1 MIGYIYS
8 KNDKI
13 NDGIKYEVGKRY
25 LCHINFQTTLN
36 EIYVEPNLR
45 LSDYK
50 VFKIKINDY
59 YETIYDIYTKDF
71 KITEEINYKEISNNY
86 NNYSSKLQEIA
97 ALKNKDEIIFDQWL
111 NSNKFSNMKNLVDSG
126 VHKYLDDLIKL
137 QDDTLL
143 VSIIRKYGRNKDIEF
158 VKKGYNKQNTIDE
171 IFYEIENIGRP
182 EDLDFFMKNKNYL
195 DNKALMCVILA
206 HGRNKDIKNIKKI
219 TTEEKR
225 MILFSGIDKYLDE
238 VIKNEEVEFYE
249 LVVKHGRKKDIP
261 VLINNN
267 KRTIIEELIY
277 NGDDNCLDI
286 LMDRF
291 IDEYNVDYIK
301 SILLKYNRKK
311 DYDKIAK
318 SSLSDVFDNN
328 LDENYKK

>member
-111 NSNKFSNMKNLVDSG
+111 NSNKFSIVKKLVDSG
-126 VHKYLDDLIKL
+126 IHKYLDDLIKL

-143 VSIIRKYGRNKDIEF
+143 ISIIRKYGRNKDIEF
-158 VKKGYNKQNTIDE
+158 AKKKYNKQNFVSQ

-182 EDLDFFMKNKNYL
+182 EDLDFFMKNKIYL

-206 HGRNKDIKNIKKI
+206 HGRNKDIKNIKNIKKI

-238 VIKNEEVEFYE
+238 VMENKEVEFYE
-249 LVVKHGRKKDIP
+249 SVVKYGRKKDIP
-261 VLINNN
+261 VLINSNN
-267 KRTIIEELIY
+267 KTIIEKLIY
-277 NGDDNCLDI
+277 NGDDDCLDM

-291 IDEYNVDYIK
+291 IDEYNIDGIK
-301 SILLKYNRKK
+301 SILLTYKREK
-311 DYDKIAK
+311 DYEKIAK
-318 SSLSDVFDNN
+318 SNLSDVFS
-328 LDENYKK
+328 

>member
-13 NDGIKYEVGKRY
+13 NDEIKYEVGKRY

-111 NSNKFSNMKNLVDSG
+111 NSNKFSIVKKLVDSG
-126 VHKYLDDLIKL
+126 IHKYLDDLIKL

-143 VSIIRKYGRNKDIEF
+143 ISIIRKYGRNKDIEF
-158 VKKGYNKQNTIDE
+158 AKKKYNKQNFVSQ

-182 EDLDFFMKNKNYL
+182 EDLDFFMKNKIYL

-206 HGRNKDIKNIKKI
+206 HGRNKDIKNIKNIKKI

-238 VIKNEEVEFYE
+238 VMENKEVEFYE
-249 LVVKHGRKKDIP
+249 SVVKYGRKKDIP
-261 VLINNN
+261 VLINSNN
-267 KRTIIEELIY
+267 KTIIEKLIY
-277 NGDDNCLDI
+277 NGDDDCLDM

-291 IDEYNVDYIK
+291 IDEYNIDGIK
-301 SILLKYNRKK
+301 SILLTYKREK
-311 DYDKIAK
+311 DYEKIAK
-318 SSLSDVFDNN
+318 SNLSDVFS
-328 LDENYKK
+328 